1 MMQAGKNMTA
11 VSSLEPHPI
20 FSFADGEMG
29 PIANS
34 FIRVMEKV
42 TGQPKIKKIYF
53 DYVDDERPREL
64 FWSDALERLN
74 ISYNAKK
81 ERHADIPK
89 TGRLLVIANH
99 PFGVIDGLILCSI
112 IGKVRQDYR
121 IITHQV
127 LRQAPAVK
135 DKILPID
142 FSETETA
149 LQTNLETRK
158 AAQKHL
164 KEEDGVVIIFPAGG
178 ISLAPKLIGP
188 AFDSEWKTYAAKLAQ
203 TKDTTIL
210 PVYFD
215 GRNSVIYQMARRLS
229 VTLGYSLMFR
239 EICKQMNGCVDVTF
253 RTPIQA
259 AYLRARPVT
268 GFASAKR
275 LAWLPDTAF
284 LLTPHRPPRPPLWD
298 IFPAYLMPSYWMC
311 PPAHLATFAN
321 HLAANLNR

>member
-1 MMQAGKNMTA
+1 MQPAEDMTA
-11 VSSLEPHPI
+11 ISKIDAHPI

-29 PIANS
+29 PLANS
-34 FIRVMEKV
+34 FIRAMEKV

-74 ISYNAKK
+74 ITYNLNTEA
-81 ERHADIPK
+81 AIDIPE

-112 IGKVRQDYR
+112 IGKIRQDYK

-149 LQTNLETRK
+149 LQTNLETRR
-158 AAQKHL
+158 AAQQHL
-164 KEEDGVVIIFPAGG
+164 KEDGVVIIFPAGG
-178 ISLAPKLIGP
+178 ISLAPNFIGP
-188 AFDSEWKTYAAKLAQ
+188 AFDSEWKTFAAKLAQ
-203 TKDTTIL
+203 TKDTTTL
-210 PVYFD
+210 PFYFN
-215 GRNSVIYQMARRLS
+215 GRNSIIYQMARRLS

-253 RTPIQA
+253 RAPIHASELA
-259 AYLRARPVT
+259 AFPNRAEITNFLRQRT
-268 GFASAKR
+268 YGASDGD
-275 LAWLPDTAF
+275 DTAS
-284 LLTPHRPPRPPLWD
+284 RQESISSR
-298 IFPAYLMPSYWMC
+298 
-311 PPAHLATFAN
+311 
-321 HLAANLNR
+321 